1 MFADINHFVHISHH
15 LPSYVTLTRLGNTIN
30 NVNDELSELKA
41 PQESKIEM
49 NLFSGQDLNFSELFS
64 FNDEKSGWTSEYGN
78 RPNSPGASAD
88 RDSPNFSEVRLSD
101 RFSNS
106 IDMQF

>member
-15 LPSYVTLTRLGNTIN
+15 LPSYVTLTRLGNTLN
-30 NVNDELSELKA
+30 NVNDELSELKS
-41 PQESKIEM
+41 PPESKVEM
-49 NLFSGQDLNFSELFS
+49 QLFSGQDLHFSELFS
-64 FNDEKSGWTSEYGN
+64 FNDERSGWTTDYSS
-78 RPNSPGASAD
+78 RPSSPGAAAD
-88 RDSPNFSEVRLSD
+88 RDSSNFSEARLSD

>member
-30 NVNDELSELKA
+30 NVNDELSELKS
-41 PQESKIEM
+41 PPESKVEM
-49 NLFSGQDLNFSELFS
+49 QLFSGQDLNFSELFS
-64 FNDEKSGWTSEYGN
+64 FNDDKSGWKTDYSN
-78 RPNSPGASAD
+78 MPNSPGAVAD
-88 RDSPNFSEVRLSD
+88 RDSSSFSEARLSD
-101 RFSNS
+101 RYSNS